1 MWCVSG
7 NRDEDAIGEPNRF
20 VIDRPRPR
28 QHLSFGC
35 GIRRCVGNRQAEMQ
49 RRIVWEEILKR
60 WPGRPI
66 EVVGEPKRV
75 FSNFIKG
82 YEALPVRI
90 PG

>member
-1 MWCVSG
+1 MWYVPG
-7 NRDEDAIGEPNRF
+7 NRDGEAIDEPNRF
-20 VIDRPRPR
+20 IIDRLRPR
-28 QHLSFGC
+28 QHLSFGF
-35 GIRRCVGNRQAEMQ
+35 GIAASATGWRKCNSASSGKK
-49 RRIVWEEILKR
+49 ILKL
-60 WPGRPI
+60 WPDRPI

>member
-20 VIDRPRPR
+20 VIDRPWPR
-28 QHLSFGC
+28 QHLSFGF
-35 GIRRCVGNRQAEMQ
+35 GIHRCVGNRLAEMQ
-49 RRIVWEEILKR
+49 LRIVWEEILKR
-60 WPGRPI
+60 WPDKPI
-66 EVVGEPKRV
+66 EVVDEPKRV